1 MFFSYNYLGDY
12 MNNVSMAFLLTI
24 IAGFSTM
31 IGTIFI
37 FYKNKNNKILISSL
51 GFAAG
56 VMITVSLTDLI
67 PESYNLLKNIYP
79 LFPRIIY
86 ILIFIVTGVIISM
99 LLDKYLPDNKNNNG
113 LYRVGIISM
122 LAIILHNIPEGIATF
137 MATNTNIKLGV
148 SLAIAIALH
157 NIPEGISISIPIY
170 YATKSRG
177 RALLYTFISG
187 ISEIFGALLT
197 YIFLSNFINDR
208 IMGFLFSIIAGIMIH
223 ISIYELIPTS
233 LSYKNNKLTYIFILI
248 GISFML
254 INHFIF

>member
-1 MFFSYNYLGDY
+1 MD
-12 MNNVSMAFLLTI
+12 NVYYSFILTI
-24 IAGFSTM
+24 MAGFSTM
-31 IGTIFI
+31 IGTIFV
-37 FYKNKNNKILISSL
+37 FLKKKNNKILISSL

-67 PESYNLLKNIYP
+67 PESYNLLRNIYP
-79 LFPRIIY
+79 IFPRIMY
-86 ILIFIVTGVIISM
+86 ILIFIVTGIILSM
-99 LLDKYLPDNKNNNG
+99 MIDKYLPENNNTNNKG

-137 MATNTNIKLGV
+137 MAANTNVKLGI

-170 YATKSRG
+170 YSTKSRG
-177 RALLYTFISG
+177 KALLYTFISG
-187 ISEIFGALLT
+187 ISEVFGALLT
-197 YIFLSNFINDR
+197 YLFLSNFINDR

-233 LSYKNNKLTYIFILI
+233 LSYKNNKLTFIFILI
-248 GISFML
+248 GSLFMI